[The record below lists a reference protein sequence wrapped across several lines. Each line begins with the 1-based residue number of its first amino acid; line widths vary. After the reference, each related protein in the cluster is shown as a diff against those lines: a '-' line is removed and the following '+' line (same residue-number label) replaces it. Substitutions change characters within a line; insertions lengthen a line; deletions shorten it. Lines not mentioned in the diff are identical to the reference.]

1 MVMDIVRGEHI
12 STPKG
17 HISGKKI
24 TRTVNQ
30 ITFILNPSSIHTNSR
45 TAHLPTHHSSL
56 AVFEDRCPPWCH
68 DKSTSSSRYMF
79 FGLWYRHPTPEHLS
93 KGDENR

>member
-1 MVMDIVRGEHI
+1 MVMDIVHVEHI

-24 TRTVNQ
+24 IRTVNQ
-30 ITFILNPSSIHTNSR
+30 ITFILHPSSIHKNTR

-56 AVFEDRCPPWCH
+56 AVCE
-68 DKSTSSSRYMF
+68 
-79 FGLWYRHPTPEHLS
+79 EQ
-93 KGDENR
+93 